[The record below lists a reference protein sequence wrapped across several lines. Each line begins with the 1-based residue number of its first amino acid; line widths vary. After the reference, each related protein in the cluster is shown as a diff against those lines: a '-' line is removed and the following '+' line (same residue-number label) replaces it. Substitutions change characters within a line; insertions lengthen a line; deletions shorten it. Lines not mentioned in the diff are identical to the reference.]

1 MSFLLTFME
10 SVVKKKKSSAFC
22 CIHSVLWNVY
32 LKVHQ
37 MPCLGRQFLWIER
50 GVGGACHCRHCGA
63 LEGHPGPLRLL
74 PRHPPQVLV
83 FLQGIVSKFYD
94 CHYWLGK
101 KMVGGRDLPKA
112 FKHNINQSFCSWE
125 KLAVP
130 FLCKDTIKSH
140 FLACQ
145 YSYIKK
151 KKENN
156 YFEILLSHPRLQQHF
171 HYEYGK

>member
-1 MSFLLTFME
+1 
-10 SVVKKKKSSAFC
+10 
-22 CIHSVLWNVY
+22 
-32 LKVHQ
+32 

-50 GVGGACHCRHCGA
+50 GVGGAHHCRHCGA

-83 FLQGIVSKFYD
+83 FQQGIVLKFYD

-101 KMVGGRDLPKA
+101 KMMGGRDLPKA

-130 FLCKDTIKSH
+130 FLCKDAIKSH

-151 KKENN
+151 KKKRKQLFWNSSITSQTSSAFPLWIWEVARKSLTAKNGG
-156 YFEILLSHPRLQQHF
+156 SHGVLPM
-171 HYEYGK
+171 